1 MKKLFSAT
9 ISRQINT
16 KTQSIPFAWSVQP
29 LFYFIILLVTFL
41 FSACRKYGTN
51 EPRNEEH
58 TMTDKAVNIDA
69 EWRTYSSELDPQTL
83 GELKQA
89 RSATARYSN
98 IANAFADGYEN
109 TAFLVMENMGYHFRK
124 PQLIDA
130 EFDFRKPEILVYNK
144 KPNGNFELVAV
155 EYAVPID
162 PQNPTTPPQGFT
174 GDADK
179 WDFNTLNSGLWT
191 LHAWVWQSNPDGV
204 FEMFNPQVIV
214 R

>member
-9 ISRQINT
+9 ITRQIKT
-16 KTQSIPFAWSVQP
+16 KTQLMPFTPSAQP
-29 LFYFIILLVTFL
+29 LLYFIILMVTCL
-41 FSACRKYGTN
+41 FSACKKYGTN

-58 TMTDKAVNIDA
+58 ALSNNAVNIDA
-69 EWRTYSSELDPQTL
+69 ELRTYSSELDPQTL

-98 IANAFADGYEN
+98 IANAFADGYED
-109 TAFLVMENMGYHFRK
+109 TAFLVMENMGYHFKK
-124 PQLIDA
+124 PQLFDS
-130 EFDFRKPEILVYNK
+130 EFDFRTPEILVYNK
-144 KPNGNFELVAV
+144 KANGNFELVAV

-174 GDADK
+174 GDADE

-204 FEMFNPQVIV
+204 FKMFNPQVIV